1 MQSTAEFAAKNAVK
15 PGATADRPPPQGIFS
30 MPAPGQVVMGTC
42 GWSSHDAPWAKP
54 PTGSDA
60 AAKLRMYRCGLRV
73 REWCLSVGG

>member
-1 MQSTAEFAAKNAVK
+1 
-15 PGATADRPPPQGIFS
+15 
-30 MPAPGQVVMGTC
+30 MGTC